1 MRMSTISDRLSAPK
15 TLRVPVGHPVKV
27 GGWLDRLVSK
37 VVAIS
42 IDLVREWQTARDLRR
57 LSGMSDAMLH
67 DIGVSRGAIEAA
79 VRYGRDATAAPRAP
93 SCAASRL
100 PASAATE
107 WR

>member
-1 MRMSTISDRLSAPK
+1 
-15 TLRVPVGHPVKV
+15 V
-27 GGWLDRLVSK
+27 GGSLARFISK
-37 VVAIS
+37 VVAMSTI
-42 IDLVREWQTARDLRR
+42 LMREWQTARDLRR

-67 DIGVSRGAIEAA
+67 DIGVSRGGIEAA
-79 VRYGRDATAAPRAP
+79 VRHGRDAAAAASGTP